1 MFYCLWTR
9 FYGVFRCFREGRAI
23 DIDRLRVMIDTY
35 VCRHVCISKFK
46 ALSPGERH
54 HKERPRVIVL
64 F

>member
-1 MFYCLWTR
+1 MEF
-9 FYGVFRCFREGRAI
+9 FRCFREGSGYR
-23 DIDRLRVMIDTY
+23 DRLRVMIDTY
-35 VCRHVCISKFK
+35 VCISKFK